1 MRDAK
6 QEINDDAGDLHEF
19 DNLENELDENTG
31 ANQNELTEEQRIAL
45 QKQKELALIEAQH

>member
-1 MRDAK
+1 M
-6 QEINDDAGDLHEF
+6 NDDAIDLHEF

-31 ANQNELTEEQRIAL
+31 ANQNELTEEQLIAL